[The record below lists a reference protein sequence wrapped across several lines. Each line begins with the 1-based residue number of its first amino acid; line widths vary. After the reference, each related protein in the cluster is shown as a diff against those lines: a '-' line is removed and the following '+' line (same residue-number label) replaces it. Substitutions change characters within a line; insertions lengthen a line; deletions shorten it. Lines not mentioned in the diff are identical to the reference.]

1 MQSQQ
6 GVRGD
11 GTLILTRSDVREL
24 LDMGQCIEVVERA
37 FRLYG
42 SGQVPAPAVASVRV
56 PGGGFHVK
64 AGLLPLGDR
73 SYFVA
78 KTNGNFPGNPAR
90 NGLPTV
96 QGTLVI
102 CDGELG
108 SALAL
113 MDAIEITARR
123 TAAATAVAAK
133 FLARPEASKLAIIG
147 CGLQGEMHLHALSL
161 VRPLSRVTLYDVSK
175 DAAQSL
181 ADKAAARRVAVTIAS
196 SPSEA
201 AAGADLCV
209 TCTTST
215 AFLLRA
221 RDVAPGSFVAGV
233 GVDWERK
240 RELAPSLLE
249 QSKLVTDVTA
259 QCAAFGDLHHA
270 IDAGALTVDSVH
282 AELGAVVAGVKRG
295 RESDAELIV
304 FDSTGMALQDVAA
317 AALVYERARAEGR
330 GRLVDFGQ

>member
-1 MQSQQ
+1 
-6 GVRGD
+6 
-11 GTLILTRSDVREL
+11 
-24 LDMGQCIEVVERA
+24 MGKCIEAVERA

-42 SGQVPAPAVASVRV
+42 AGQASAPAVASVHTAN
-56 PGGGFHVK
+56 GGFHMK
-64 AGLLPLGDR
+64 AGILPVGEQL
-73 SYFVA
+73 YFVS

-96 QGTLVI
+96 QGTVVV
-102 CDGELG
+102 CDAELG
-108 SALAL
+108 TPLAV
-113 MDAIEITARR
+113 MDSIEITALR

-133 FLARPEASKLAIIG
+133 YLARPDASRLAIIG
-147 CGLQGEMHLHALSL
+147 CGLQGEMHLQALPI
-161 VRPLSRVTLYDVSK
+161 VRPPSRIALYDVNA
-175 DAAQSL
+175 DAAKSL
-181 ADKAAARRVAVTIAS
+181 ADKASHLRIPVTIAS

-215 AFLLRA
+215 KFLLRA

-270 IDAGALTVDSVH
+270 IGAGTLTVDSVH
-282 AELGAVVAGVKRG
+282 AELGAVVAGKKPG

-317 AALVYERARAEGR
+317 AALVYERAREAGR
-330 GRLVDFGQ
+330 GTLVDFGP